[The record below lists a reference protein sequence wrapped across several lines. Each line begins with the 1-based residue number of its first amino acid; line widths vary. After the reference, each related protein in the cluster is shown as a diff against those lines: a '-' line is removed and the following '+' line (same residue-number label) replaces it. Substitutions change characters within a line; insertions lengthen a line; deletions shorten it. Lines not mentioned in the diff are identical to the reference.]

1 MSAQAMLR
9 EVRKIRVEL
18 EAVPYGRMVSIQAA
32 VPGWNDHE
40 IGCIDPWE
48 DNSGC
53 RMVVGS
59 EHEDDPV
66 RGLDDRQR
74 AWLRIGDKVEVFG
87 EFPCDDGTCF
97 SYGFVWDD
105 DPRPPEPP
113 ELKPERTTATGRSDA
128 DERDTR
134 LHSRDCVGDRG
145 PVPDGNPE
153 PIGPNRFTPNPRFTS
168 ERVKG

>member
-9 EVRKIRVEL
+9 ELRKIRVEL

-32 VPGWNDHE
+32 EPGWNDHE
-40 IGCIDPWE
+40 IGRIDPWE

-66 RGLDDRQR
+66 RGLTDRQR

-97 SYGFVWDD
+97 SYGFVWGD

-113 ELKPERTTATGRSDA
+113 EQRNEH
-128 DERDTR
+128 ERDIRFLPIDCDGDVR
-134 LHSRDCVGDRG
+134 LCT
-145 PVPDGNPE
+145 N
-153 PIGPNRFTPNPRFTS
+153 
-168 ERVKG
+168 ERPSTASGRRS